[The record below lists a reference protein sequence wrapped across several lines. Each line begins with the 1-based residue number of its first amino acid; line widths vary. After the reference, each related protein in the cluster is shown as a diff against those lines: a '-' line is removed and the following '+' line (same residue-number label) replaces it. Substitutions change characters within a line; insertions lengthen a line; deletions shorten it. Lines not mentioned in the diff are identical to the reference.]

1 MTQVWGGPDPALSE
15 GVLILDAEMA
25 TPGADVDGSG
35 KRKSAKLANS
45 ETAASVK
52 SDAVKSDAVKS
63 DAVKSDTVK
72 ADVVEATTRDRR
84 SSGTG
89 LRRQLVEREILE
101 RAAELFAERGYAGT
115 TVQDIADALGMS
127 RPALYYYVKSK
138 DVLLEQLVENLSITD
153 AKELEAIRRRRSGD
167 PLVKLR
173 EMAHQLTVNAA
184 SNPHQTQ
191 ILAQSKHH
199 LPEAL
204 AEVDREAE
212 RSVVQSLM
220 WALDQGAKRGQVR
233 ALNTHT
239 AALAIVGM
247 CLWTAWWIGDGAV
260 NAVADQVADQAVA
273 SVLATGGNS
282 ETTEP
287 GDLLRA
293 ARADLERLQAALD
306 A

>member
-1 MTQVWGGPDPALSE
+1 
-15 GVLILDAEMA
+15 MA
-25 TPGADVDGSG
+25 TKSTDADSSS
-35 KRKSAKLANS
+35 KRKPA
-45 ETAASVK
+45 
-52 SDAVKSDAVKS
+52 
-63 DAVKSDTVK
+63 
-72 ADVVEATTRDRR
+72 
-84 SSGTG
+84 GTG

-138 DVLLEQLVENLSITD
+138 DVLLEQLVENLSLTD

-167 PLVKLR
+167 PLSKLR
-173 EMAHQLTVNAA
+173 EMARQLAVNAA

-199 LPEAL
+199 LPEEL
-204 AEVDREAE
+204 ARVDREAE
-212 RSVVQSLM
+212 RSVILSLM
-220 WALDQGAKRGQVR
+220 WALDQGARRGQVR
-233 ALNTHT
+233 ALDAHT

-260 NAVADQVADQAVA
+260 DPVADQVADQAVA

-282 ETTEP
+282 ELSEP
-287 GDLLRA
+287 AEILRA
-293 ARADLERLQAALD
+293 ARADLERLQATLD

>member
-1 MTQVWGGPDPALSE
+1 MTQVGG
-15 GVLILDAEMA
+15 GVDQSGSVRVLRLGGDMAGPSTDAN
-25 TPGADVDGSG
+25 TSG
-35 KRKSAKLANS
+35 KRK
-45 ETAASVK
+45 
-52 SDAVKSDAVKS
+52 
-63 DAVKSDTVK
+63 
-72 ADVVEATTRDRR
+72 ADRPA
-84 SSGTG
+84 GTG

-138 DVLLEQLVENLSITD
+138 DVLLEQLVENLSLTD

-167 PLVKLR
+167 PVTKLR
-173 EMAHQLTVNAA
+173 EMARQLAVNAA

-191 ILAQSKHH
+191 ILTQSKHH
-199 LPEAL
+199 LPDEL
-204 AEVDREAE
+204 ARVDREAE

-220 WALDQGAKRGQVR
+220 WALEQGARRGQVR
-233 ALNTHT
+233 TLDAHT
-239 AALAIVGM
+239 AALGIVGM

-260 NAVADQVADQAVA
+260 DPVADQVADQAVA

-282 ETTEP
+282 DVSEP

-293 ARADLERLQAALD
+293 ARADLERLQATLD